1 MELIQ
6 RTLEVERVVNLVAA
20 FEWKVVKEEVVGDKI
35 IITIEKTVAP
45 GAASMPAA

>member
-1 MELIQ
+1 MEMIQ

-35 IITIEKTVAP
+35 IITIEKAIPSVPVSAH
-45 GAASMPAA
+45 AL

>member
-1 MELIQ
+1 MEIVQ

-35 IITIEKTVAP
+35 TMTIEKTVTP
-45 GAASMPAA
+45 GAVSPPVS